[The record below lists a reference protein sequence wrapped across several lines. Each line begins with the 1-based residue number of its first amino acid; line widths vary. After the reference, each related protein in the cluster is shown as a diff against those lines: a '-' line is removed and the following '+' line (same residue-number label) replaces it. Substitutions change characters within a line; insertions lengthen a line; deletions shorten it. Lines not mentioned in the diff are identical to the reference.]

1 MKTNSN
7 GNVLFIL
14 SSSERDNE
22 LKAVFGM
29 YDICTSIE
37 HMPAVGIHKAVEED
51 YDIIFIEDFFQ
62 DMSGMAIAN
71 DILTQKD
78 IFIYIL
84 ASHMADVSIIG
95 AISGGIYDYIS
106 KKSSALQLA
115 VRCSA
120 LLERLKVYHDA
131 VNAHRFEI
139 DEDVISAGSI
149 SLNTRNGNVKVGRGP
164 IRHLKCQE
172 MKVLQFLMENPG
184 RELSRKE
191 IFENAWGEAYYEGE
205 NSVPSHITKIR
216 KVIEENPK
224 EPRFIISKWKYGYM
238 FQAV

>member
-14 SSSERDNE
+14 SSSERDGE
-22 LKAVFGM
+22 IAAVFGM
-29 YDICTSIE
+29 YGISACVE
-37 HMPAVGIHKAVEED
+37 HMPAVGVQKAVEED
-51 YDIIFIEDFFQ
+51 YDIILIEDFFSNV
-62 DMSGMAIAN
+62 SGMAVAN
-71 DILTQKD
+71 DILKQRNA
-78 IFIYIL
+78 IIYIL
-84 ASHMADVSIIG
+84 SSHMADVSIIG
-95 AISGGIYDYIS
+95 AINSGIYDYIS
-106 KKSSALQLA
+106 KKSSAMLLA
-115 VRCSA
+115 VKCNA
-120 LLERLKVYHDA
+120 LLERLKACKTVRNVYESEEDK
-131 VNAHRFEI
+131 
-139 DEDVISAGSI
+139 DVISVGGI
-149 SLNTRNGNVKVGRGP
+149 ILNIRNGDVRVGRGP
-164 IRHLKCQE
+164 VKHLKCQE

-216 KVIEENPK
+216 KVIEDNPK

>member
-95 AISGGIYDYIS
+95 AINSGIYDYIS
-106 KKSSALQLA
+106 KKSSAMLLA
-115 VRCSA
+115 VKCNA
-120 LLERLKVYHDA
+120 LLERLKACKTVRNVYESEEDK
-131 VNAHRFEI
+131 
-139 DEDVISAGSI
+139 DVISVGGI
-149 SLNTRNGNVKVGRGP
+149 ILNIRNGDVRVGRGP
-164 IRHLKCQE
+164 VKHLKCQE

-191 IFENAWGEAYYEGE
+191 IFENA
-205 NSVPSHITKIR
+205 
-216 KVIEENPK
+216 
-224 EPRFIISKWKYGYM
+224 
-238 FQAV
+238 